1 MKCYMNATTIGQ
13 VDQLWIEEEC
23 SNHSQ
28 HISHAEYL
36 VRNQVQAAYQQNLVV
51 QDVNL
56 NSL

>member
-1 MKCYMNATTIGQ
+1 MNATTIGQ